1 MKLVIEKHDGTEKV
15 IESDVLVWEWK
26 DASSEI
32 YAGGGLLSGG
42 VAVDAG
48 TKNYPTARFLKVS
61 SRPNDVFGY
70 VFPNECHP
78 DYIVWEGFAKSVSVE

>member
-15 IESDVLVWEWK
+15 IESDILVWEWK

-48 TKNYPTARFLKVS
+48 TKNYPTARFLRVATKG
-61 SRPNDVFGY
+61 R
-70 VFPNECHP
+70 NEIFFDEPHP
-78 DYIVWEGFAKSVSVE
+78 KHIVWEGFAKSVSVE